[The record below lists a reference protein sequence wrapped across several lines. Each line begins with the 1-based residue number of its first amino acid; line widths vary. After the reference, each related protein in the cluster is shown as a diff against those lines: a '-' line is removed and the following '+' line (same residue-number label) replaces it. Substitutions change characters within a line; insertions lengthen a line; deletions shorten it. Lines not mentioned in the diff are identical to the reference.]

1 MRKIAASKKGR
12 VAITGAVALGTIFTG
27 IVMSLPAGAAA
38 ETLKYNIHFQTA
50 EFYEVD
56 ADDSGSKSAG
66 DYEAGEFVL
75 DKGGDAAG
83 AFEFVCTRTA
93 AEPKR
98 DQCVGTAKIRGRG
111 MISAQG
117 VQRANG
123 EKFVASITGGT
134 GEFENAGGT
143 LYLNFSNRVSTAT
156 FRISN

>member
-1 MRKIAASKKGR
+1 MSRKGKFTTAGLL
-12 VAITGAVALGTIFTG
+12 AVALVSGSLLL
-27 IVMSLPAGAAA
+27 SLPAGAAA
-38 ETLKYNIHFQTA
+38 ETLKYNIHFQNA

-56 ADDSGSKSAG
+56 ADSSGSKSAG

-117 VQRANG
+117 VQRAHG